1 MYQRDTTEEDGAS
14 DEEEGGEETEAP
26 AAAGPPPKKKKQ
38 HEIEM
43 LLQSGDEEEESG
55 GGAKQEM
62 ENYLRDMSKVKSE
75 SKEQSGSPAGSLAWW
90 KANSD
95 RYPKLALAAKYCLCI
110 PATSTP

>member
-43 LLQSGDEEEESG
+43 LLQSRVM
-55 GGAKQEM
+55 K
-62 ENYLRDMSKVKSE
+62 RRKVPEVPNKRWRITF
-75 SKEQSGSPAGSLAWW
+75 ATC
-90 KANSD
+90 
-95 RYPKLALAAKYCLCI
+95 PK
-110 PATSTP
+110 